1 MKKSLLLDADVII
14 DLHSM
19 DLFDKMAK
27 AYNLK
32 ATRKVCK
39 EAKFYYRKRKKLP
52 IDLTQKIA
60 IIENV
65 DIDRLG
71 EVHLEAKE
79 AQLMID
85 EGEATSLAYIA
96 ESKEDITFCTCDRAS
111 IKLISYM
118 NLEKKSISL
127 ETALRKAGHHVK
139 LFSQHHESNF
149 KDCVREGKVLRVQRK
164 LI

>member
-39 EAKFYYRKRKKLP
+39 EAKFYYRKRKKLS
-52 IDLTQKIA
+52 IDLTQKVR

-65 DIDRLG
+65 DIDCLG
-71 EVHLEAKE
+71 EIHLEAKE

-85 EGEATSLAYIA
+85 EGEATSIAYIA
-96 ESKEDITFCTCDRAS
+96 EGKEDITFCTCDQAS

-118 NLEKKSISL
+118 DLELKATSIES
-127 ETALRKAGHHVK
+127 AFRKAGHHVK
-139 LFSQHHESNF
+139 LFPRHLESNF